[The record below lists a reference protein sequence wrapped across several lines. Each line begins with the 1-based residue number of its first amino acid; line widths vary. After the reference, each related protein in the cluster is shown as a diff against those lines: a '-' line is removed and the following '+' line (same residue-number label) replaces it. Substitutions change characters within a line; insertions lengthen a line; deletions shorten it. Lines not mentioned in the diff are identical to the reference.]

1 MKKII
6 LLTFFLIYGLQS
18 HAVVDINANWS
29 ETPEVKLFSPEM
41 TSSKM
46 DLEEF
51 LSMTPRKIRKK
62 TGKRL
67 GIKKSLQ
74 LKAAQRTLKKKM
86 RKMKKMKKAGDGDIS
101 SGLYV
106 LLAILGLGWVA
117 MGVMDDWSG
126 KNWITNIILTVLCWL
141 PGLIHALAKKKD
153 YY

>member
-6 LLTFFLIYGLQS
+6 LLAFLLVVGLQS
-18 HAVVDINANWS
+18 QAVVDINANWA
-29 ETPEVKLFSPEM
+29 ETAEVQQFSPQM
-41 TSSKM
+41 GSSDM
-46 DLEEF
+46 ELEEF
-51 LSMTPRKIRKK
+51 LSMTPKAYKQK

-67 GIKKSLQ
+67 GVKKSLQ
-74 LKAAQRTLKKKM
+74 LKAAQRAIKKKM
-86 RKMKKMKKAGDGDIS
+86 KEMKKAGDEDIS

-117 MGVMDDWSG
+117 MGVLDDWSG

>member
-6 LLTFFLIYGLQS
+6 LLAFLLVVGLQS
-18 HAVVDINANWS
+18 QAAVDINANWA
-29 ETPEVKLFSPEM
+29 ETAEVQQFSPEM
-41 TSSKM
+41 SNSM

-51 LSMTPRKIRKK
+51 LSMTPKKIKQK

-67 GIKKSLQ
+67 GVKKSLQ
-74 LKAAQRTLKKKM
+74 LKAAQRAVK
-86 RKMKKMKKAGDGDIS
+86 RNMKKTKKAGDGIS
-101 SGLYV
+101 SGLYI
-106 LLAILGLGWVA
+106 LLAILGLAWVA

-126 KNWITNIILTVLCWL
+126 NNWIVNIILTVLCWL